1 MTSCTKNII
10 AIVAALFLI
19 VGIGTIFYSYNTI
32 TKSDTDTTAQSTTT
46 PSIPATQIE
55 YKNTAYGFTFT
66 LPKSWEGYTVVNGSW
81 EGVNWETGSPQ
92 KNSGPKISIR
102 HPQWIAE
109 TPRQDIP
116 ILVFTPAQWDLIV
129 REKMGIG
136 AAPIPPSELGRNA
149 TYVFAL
155 PARYNFAFPAGFE
168 EVDEIVKGNPLRGL

>member
-1 MTSCTKNII
+1 MTSCTKNIV
-10 AIVAALFLI
+10 AMVAALFLI
-19 VGIGTIFYSYNTI
+19 AGIGTIFYSYNTI
-32 TKSDTDTTAQSTTT
+32 TKSNTDTTAQSTTT
-46 PSIPATQIE
+46 PSAATHIE
-55 YKNTAYGFTFT
+55 YKNAEYGFVFT

-102 HPQWIAE
+102 HPQWTVE
-109 TPRQDIP
+109 MPRQDIP
-116 ILVFTPAQWDLIV
+116 ISVFTPAQWDLIV
-129 REKMGIG
+129 SEKMGIG

-168 EVDEIVKGNPLRGL
+168 EVSEILQEKPLRGL